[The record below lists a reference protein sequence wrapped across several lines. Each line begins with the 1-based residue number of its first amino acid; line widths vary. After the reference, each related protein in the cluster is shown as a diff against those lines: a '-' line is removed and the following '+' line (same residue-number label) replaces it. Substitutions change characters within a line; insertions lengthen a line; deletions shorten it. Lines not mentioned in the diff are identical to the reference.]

1 MALDL
6 TRLHRRPDLL
16 ALGYTDAQL
25 HRRRRDGELATIR
38 RGAYVSAPDP
48 RLTDPAT
55 RHALLVAAAW
65 PTFADGTVLSHCSAA
80 VLLGL
85 PVWAVPLGRVHVTRA
100 RPTGGRIGRVA
111 HLHTAPLR
119 PEDVVELDGRAV
131 TSPARTVVDVA
142 RTVSFEAG
150 VVIADAALRAGLV
163 DGEQLVDCL
172 RQAARWRGVPTARQV
187 VGFAD
192 GRSESVGES
201 RSRVALYRAGLPSP
215 EPQWEVHRGGL
226 LLGRVDFG
234 WPESR
239 VVGEFDGRIKYGRLL
254 EPGDDA
260 GDAVFEEKRR
270 EDRLRAEGLWVVRW
284 VWDDLTAFDAVA
296 ARLRR
301 ALRRP

>member
-6 TRLHRRPDLL
+6 TRLHRRPELL
-16 ALGYTDAQL
+16 ALGYTDEQL
-25 HRRRRDGELATIR
+25 QRHRRDGELATVR
-38 RGAYVSAPDP
+38 RGTYVAAPDL
-48 RLTDPAT
+48 RLDDPAT

-85 PVWAVPLGRVHVTRA
+85 PVWSVPLGRVHVTRA

-119 PEDVVELDGRAV
+119 PEDVIELDGRVV
-131 TSPARTVVDVA
+131 TSPARTVLDVT

-150 VVIADAALRAGLV
+150 VVLADAALRAGLV

-172 RQAARWRGVPTARQV
+172 RQAARWRGIPTARQV

-201 RSRVALYRAGLPSP
+201 RSRVALYRAGLPAS
-215 EPQWEVHRGGL
+215 ELQWEIRRDGV

-254 EPGDDA
+254 EPGRDA

-270 EDRLRAEGLWVVRW
+270 EDRLRAEGLRVVRW
-284 VWDDLTAFDAVA
+284 VWDDLSAFDATA

-301 ALRRP
+301 ALNQP